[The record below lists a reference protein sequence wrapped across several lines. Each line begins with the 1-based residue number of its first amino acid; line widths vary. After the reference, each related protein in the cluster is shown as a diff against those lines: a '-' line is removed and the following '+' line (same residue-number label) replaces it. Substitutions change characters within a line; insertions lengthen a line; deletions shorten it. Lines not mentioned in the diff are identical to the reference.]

1 MAINYSK
8 VGWDTTKFVNPTSM
22 NQMDNGIKAACDGV
36 DSISSHITSKGSAT
50 RPVYFDSNGVAQQ
63 ITNTV
68 NNVASLSYT
77 VVSTWT

>member
-8 VGWDTTKFVNPTSM
+8 VGWDTTKYVNPTSM

-36 DSISSHITSKGSAT
+36 DAIKSGTTSKGDAT
-50 RPVYFDSNGVAQQ
+50 HPVYFNGSGVAVP
-63 ITNTV
+63 ITNAV